1 MTDSE
6 KYCEGRGER
15 VFHIRKIEKLLK
27 FKIYKQLKF
36 FVNYN
41 VPFA

>member
-6 KYCEGRGER
+6 KYREGRGER
-15 VFHIRKIEKLLK
+15 VFHIWKIEKLLK

-36 FVNYN
+36 FC
-41 VPFA
+41 